1 MAWKDAPAGTAL
13 QRLVSPWFVLRMDP
27 HVFSEICRQSPL
39 THDAIGGIVE
49 AEQNTAYG
57 AIQIDL
63 RAVAAPHYANRFL
76 AHPKDTPLNDTCNR
90 DQLHRALAPQKSS
103 TPLSLQAGEGDFN
116 KSDANSSHSHNA
128 LFAESAQSLAY
139 EAQAVSA
146 SAVFLQHEI
155 RFSEFVNEGAFLEV
169 IFALPQQNYTPS
181 FSQWVSIEPAYSVTS
196 FDADLL
202 GNLNLPDEQALWD
215 EGVLLQ
221 EFELSSNIVQ
231 SADWQQANP
240 ADAQGVPTSG
250 MLEAMHESYL
260 VGSPGVSGD
269 ASGAAPPISL
279 SEWGL
284 VNVPRPAVVPLSVDS
299 FLTAGRDDADAIEAA
314 LAALESAGGG
324 VLMFS
329 ARTYILSRTVD
340 VPSDVILVGNGAKL
354 TWPETGSPYSF
365 FRVENASRVAIEDF
379 TFEWRTR
386 DQPATTDHTHAVVI
400 SSSSQV
406 EVTGNSFSGTK
417 AINIIGSH
425 GVKIFNNDILR
436 GAEGIVIGVLHGNEI
451 PGSQMSRNI
460 VIQDNYFQRQVRE
473 AIDLNGNAEN
483 VFILRNT
490 FVGGSFS
497 RSAVEVDELVD
508 IGGGVMRNITVDG
521 NTFDGAGNYAAGIRA
536 KLGTQALTI
545 TNNIFTNFVA
555 HSTTAVLDFLN
566 VDAKIRDNVISAPGS
581 AFLFRGKNSG
591 EVAGNQIDSRSGEF
605 FKSTGSALSGVLIAS
620 NQLTTGTVLDVA
632 VSINEI
638 AFGSRIS
645 YGKIWSETAYGG
657 LGADLLYGGGG
668 NDQLFGQG
676 GNDTILGGIGNDTL
690 NGGLGNDYL
699 SGDFDNDV
707 LAGGAGADTLE
718 GAAGRDTLSGQDG
731 DDLLLGGEDND
742 SLDGGADADRLI
754 GGAGND
760 TCRGGLGNDYISGDL
775 DNDLLLGEDGADTLE
790 GGAGRD
796 SLSGHNGND
805 LLGGGGDNDSLD
817 GGAGADTLI
826 GDAGNDSC
834 RGGAA
839 NDHAFG
845 GQGDDVLMGEDGL
858 DTLEGGGGKDS
869 LSGHEGNDL
878 LLGGE
883 DVDTL
888 DGGMGADTL
897 MGGQGNDVFFF
908 RILTESPSNTPDV
921 IFDFQQ
927 GDLISL
933 STIDANPLL
942 AGNQAFRFIGDA
954 NFSGSTAEVRFWE
967 VDGLTAIGVNLPGDV
982 SPDMIIMLQ
991 GIYALRATDFA
1002 L

>member
-1 MAWKDAPAGTAL
+1 MSWKDAPAGTAF
-13 QRLVSPWFVLRMDP
+13 QRFVSPWFALRVDP

-39 THDAIGGIVE
+39 AYDAFGGIVE
-49 AEQNTAYG
+49 AEQNTAFG
-57 AIQIDL
+57 AIQIYL
-63 RAVAAPHYANRFL
+63 RAVAALHYANDIL
-76 AHPKDTPLNDTCNR
+76 AYPKDAPLNDTGNR
-90 DQLHRALAPQKSS
+90 AQLPRDLAQQKSS
-103 TPLSLQAGEGDFN
+103 TPLSQQAGEGDFN
-116 KSDANSSHSHNA
+116 RSDANSSHSPNA
-128 LFAESAQSLAY
+128 PFAESAVSLAY

-146 SAVFLQHEI
+146 SAVFPHHEI
-155 RFSEFVNEGAFLEV
+155 RFSEFVNDGAFLDV
-169 IFALPQQNYTPS
+169 NFPLPQQKDTPP
-181 FSQWVSIEPAYSVTS
+181 FSQLLSIELAYNVTS
-196 FDADLL
+196 FDADLV
-202 GNLNLPDEQALWD
+202 GNLSMPGEQAQWD
-215 EGVLLQ
+215 GGVLLLK
-221 EFELSSNIVQ
+221 FEISSNTVQ

-240 ADAQGVPTSG
+240 ADAQGIPTSG
-250 MLEAMHESYL
+250 MLEPMHESYL

-324 VLMFS
+324 VLMFA

-365 FRVENASRVAIEDF
+365 FLVENASRVAIEDF

-386 DQPATTDHTHAVVI
+386 DQAATTDHTHAVVI

-406 EVTGNSFSGTK
+406 EVAGNSFLGAK
-417 AINIIGSH
+417 NIHIIGSD

-436 GAEGIVIGVLHGNEI
+436 GTEGIVVGVFNGSEI
-451 PGSQMSRNI
+451 PGSPMTRNI
-460 VIQDNYFQRQVRE
+460 VIQDNYFWRQARE

-521 NTFDGAGNYAAGIRA
+521 NTFDGAGNYAVGIRA

-545 TNNIFTNFVA
+545 NNNIFTNFVA
-555 HSTTAVLDFLN
+555 HPTTAVLDFLN
-566 VDAKIRDNVISAPGS
+566 VDAKVTGNVISAPGS
-581 AFLFRGKNSG
+581 AFLFRGTNSG
-591 EVAGNQIDSRSGEF
+591 EVIGNQIDSRSGEF
-605 FKSTGSALSGVLIAS
+605 FKSTGSALSGVLISS
-620 NQLTTGTVLDVA
+620 NQLTTGTVLDLTA
-632 VSINEI
+632 STNAI

-645 YGKIWSETAYGG
+645 YGKIWSETVHGG
-657 LGADLLYGGGG
+657 LGADLLDGGGG

-690 NGGLGNDYL
+690 NGGLGSDYL
-699 SGDFDNDV
+699 SGDLDNDILV
-707 LAGGAGADTLE
+707 GGAGDDTLE
-718 GAAGRDTLSGQDG
+718 GGAGRDTLSGQDG

-754 GGAGND
+754 GGAGSD

-775 DNDLLLGEDGADTLE
+775 DNDLLWGEDGADTLE

-796 SLSGHNGND
+796 SLSGHDGND
-805 LLGGGGDNDSLD
+805 LLVGGGDNDSLD
-817 GGAGADTLI
+817 GGASADTLI

-858 DTLEGGGGKDS
+858 DTLEGGGGRDS
-869 LSGHEGNDL
+869 LSGNEGNDL

-883 DVDTL
+883 DADTL
-888 DGGMGADTL
+888 DGGIGADTL
-897 MGGQGNDVFFF
+897 MGGQGNDVFLF
-908 RILTESPSNTPDV
+908 RTLSESPSNTPDV

-933 STIDANPLL
+933 SAIDANPLL
-942 AGNQAFRFIGDA
+942 AGNQAFRFIGGA
-954 NFSGSTAEVRFWE
+954 NFSGSAAEVRFWE
-967 VDGLTAIGVNLPGDV
+967 VDGQTAIGVNLAGDV